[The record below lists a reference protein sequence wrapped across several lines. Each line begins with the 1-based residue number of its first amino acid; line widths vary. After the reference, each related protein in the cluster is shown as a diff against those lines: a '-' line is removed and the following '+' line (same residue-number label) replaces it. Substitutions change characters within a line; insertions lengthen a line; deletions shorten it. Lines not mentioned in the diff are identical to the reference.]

1 MAYSAVN
8 YGAPRKDAGRGRRSA
23 RQTASPLYER
33 AKLVADNLW
42 ERANAMADIL
52 APDVPADAEELT
64 EHEQYLILE
73 RASIAFSP
81 AWWEDPDALDALYA
95 YRKKFAGR
103 ESPELKAYATLQRE
117 RQRHMPDA
125 SITPQSPEW
134 EAQRRRMRR

>member
-23 RQTASPLYER
+23 RKTASPLYER
-33 AKLVADNLW
+33 AKLVADNFF
-42 ERANAMADIL
+42 ERAKVLASIF

-64 EHEQYLILE
+64 EHEQYLVLE
-73 RASIAFSP
+73 GASIAFSP
-81 AWWEDPDALDALYA
+81 AWWEDPEALEALYA
-95 YRKKFAGR
+95 YRKKFDGR

-117 RQRHMPDA
+117 RERHMPDV

-134 EAQRRRMRR
+134 AGQQRRMKR